1 MIGNN
6 VVLTKQRREKMSS
19 KKKYDLVAKVGE
31 YELNGEK
38 KARWFT
44 CGAVFENEKGQLSA
58 KINGI
63 PVGVDWNGW
72 LNLSPPSD
80 QKSGGQPAST
90 APSTAPK
97 AEPKKDD
104 LPAIED
110 KDPDNLPF

>member
-1 MIGNN
+1 
-6 VVLTKQRREKMSS
+6 MSS

-58 KINGI
+58 KLNGI

-72 LNLSPPSD
+72 LNLSIPNE
-80 QKSGGQPAST
+80 QRSGGQSPSASSNAKAST
-90 APSTAPK
+90 IEDK
-97 AEPKKDD
+97 AEAKTEAKKDD
-104 LPAIED
+104 LPTIED

>member
-1 MIGNN
+1 
-6 VVLTKQRREKMSS
+6 MSA
-19 KKKYDLVAKVGE
+19 KKKFDLVAKVGE

-58 KINGI
+58 KLNGI
-63 PVGVDWNGW
+63 PVGGEWNGW
-72 LNLSPPSD
+72 LNLSLPSE
-80 QKSGGQPAST
+80 QKSGGQAVS
-90 APSTAPK
+90 AAPK
-97 AEPKKDD
+97 AEVKKDD

>member
-1 MIGNN
+1 
-6 VVLTKQRREKMSS
+6 MSS

-58 KINGI
+58 KLNGI

-72 LNLSPPSD
+72 LNLSTPNE
-80 QKSGGQPAST
+80 QRSGGQSPSASSNAKASAT
-90 APSTAPK
+90 EDK
-97 AEPKKDD
+97 AEENKAEAKKDD
-104 LPAIED
+104 LPNTEE
-110 KDPDNLPF
+110 KDSDNLPF

>member
-1 MIGNN
+1 
-6 VVLTKQRREKMSS
+6 MSS

-58 KINGI
+58 KVNGI
-63 PVGVDWNGW
+63 PVGTDWNGW
-72 LNLSPPSD
+72 LNLSLPSE
-80 QKSGGQPAST
+80 QKSGGQTTPVS
-90 APSTAPK
+90 PK
-97 AEPKKDD
+97 AAVETKKDD
-104 LPAIED
+104 LPTIED